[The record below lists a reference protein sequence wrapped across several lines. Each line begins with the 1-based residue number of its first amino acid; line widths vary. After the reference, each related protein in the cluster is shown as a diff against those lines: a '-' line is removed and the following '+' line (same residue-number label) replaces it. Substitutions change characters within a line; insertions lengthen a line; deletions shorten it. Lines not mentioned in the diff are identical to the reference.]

1 MNSGNFSR
9 KLSTV
14 RNLGGFLASPS
25 DVKVHRMLHKICG
38 SSMTSLLCVISTVS
52 IRSNFGQQLVA
63 NIKTSLPLSREEEES
78 VLLK

>member
-14 RNLGGFLASPS
+14 RNLGGFLSSPS
-25 DVKVHRMLHKICG
+25 DVKIHQMLHKICG
-38 SSMTSLLCVISTVS
+38 SSMTSLLCVISIVS

-63 NIKTSLPLSREEEES
+63 NIKTSLPLSREKEES
-78 VLLK
+78 VL